1 MARKT
6 DVKSMGIKDKLTKA
20 FFVLAVIASVAS
32 VISCIAIFVISSQYD
47 KAMQNYGFSQGD
59 IGKAMTAVS
68 ETRSSLRG
76 GIGYEDEATIADLV
90 ASYEEEKALF
100 NTYMADVEKAM
111 VTDEGWAS
119 YNAIMAAADDY
130 WALADEI
137 IALGATTDSARSIE
151 AQQRAIAELPE
162 KYNALYNE
170 LEELMEV
177 NVTKGDQMKTTL
189 AIAKIVILLVIVGI
203 MLASFS
209 ISIKWGNALADEI
222 ATPLEKLAQRL
233 RTFAHGDIKSDF
245 PVVENK
251 DEIADMI
258 VEASGMAENLRI
270 VIEDLSYLLTEMAEG
285 NFDLKTR
292 AEEKYEGDFR
302 EMLLA
307 IRKMNRQLSSTLR
320 EIDAASEQVSA
331 GSTNMA
337 EGAQALAE
345 GATDQAGSVEELQ
358 ATFVTITEAVEKT
371 SEKIEDSFRQARKYA
386 EMADDSRDQMQVMVQ
401 AMERINDAS
410 QKISNIVSEIEDI
423 ASQTNLLSLN
433 ASIEA
438 ARAGEAGKGFAVV
451 ADQIRKLAEQSA
463 ESAVNTRELI
473 EGALHE
479 VEEGNK
485 AADIVSEAIQ
495 NVVDG
500 INAIADSSKELSAI
514 TKEQTLAMEQAEE
527 GVNQISEVVQANSA
541 TAQETSATSEELSA
555 QAVSMNELVG
565 HFRLRND

>member
-1 MARKT
+1 MADQSKARN
-6 DVKSMGIKDKLTKA
+6 MGIRDKLTKA
-20 FFVLAVIASVAS
+20 FMMVAFIASVAS
-32 VISCIAIFVISSQYD
+32 VVSCIAIFIISSQYEH
-47 KAMQNYGFSQGD
+47 AMQNYGFSQGD
-59 IGKAMTAVS
+59 IGKAMTAIS

-76 GIGYEDEATIADLV
+76 AIGYEEEATIAKLV
-90 ASYEEEKALF
+90 ATYEEEKADF
-100 NTYMADVEKAM
+100 NQHMAEVEKAM

-119 YNAIMAAADDY
+119 YNKIMEDADAY

-137 IALGATTDSARSIE
+137 IALGATMDAEKSVE
-151 AQQRAIAELPE
+151 AQELAIAKLADTYSAV
-162 KYNALYNE
+162 YND

-177 NVTKGDQMKTTL
+177 NVQKGDQMKTTL
-189 AIAKIVILLVIVGI
+189 MIAKIIILIVIV
-203 MLASFS
+203 MLMIAAFS
-209 ISIKWGNALADEI
+209 VSLKWGKLMADDI
-222 ATPLEKLAQRL
+222 ATPLGRLAERL
-233 RTFAHGDIKSDF
+233 RTFAHGDIKSEF

-258 VEASGMAENLRI
+258 DEASGMAQNLRI

-320 EIDAASEQVSA
+320 EIEAASEQVSA

-358 ATFVTITEAVEKT
+358 ATFITITEAVEKT
-371 SEKIEDSFRQARKYA
+371 SEKVADSYKQAKKYA
-386 EMADDSRDQMQVMVQ
+386 DVADESRDQMQVMVQ
-401 AMERINDAS
+401 AMERINETS
-410 QKISNIVSEIEDI
+410 QRIANIVSEIEDI

-463 ESAVNTRELI
+463 QSAVNTRELI
-473 EGALHE
+473 ESAVHE

-485 AADIVSEAIQ
+485 AAESVSEAIQ

-500 INAIADSSKELSAI
+500 INEIAESSKELSVI
-514 TKEQTLAMEQAEE
+514 TKDQSLAMAQAED

>member
-1 MARKT
+1 MADQSKARN
-6 DVKSMGIKDKLTKA
+6 MGIRDKLTKA
-20 FFVLAVIASVAS
+20 FMMVAFIASVAS
-32 VISCIAIFVISSQYD
+32 VVSCIAIFIISSQYEH
-47 KAMQNYGFSQGD
+47 AMQNYGFSQGD
-59 IGKAMTAVS
+59 IGKAMTAIS

-76 GIGYEDEATIADLV
+76 AIGYEEEATIAKLV
-90 ASYEEEKALF
+90 ATYEEEKADF
-100 NTYMADVEKAM
+100 NQHMAEVEKAM

-119 YNAIMAAADDY
+119 YNKIMEDADAY

-137 IALGATTDSARSIE
+137 IALGATMDAEKSVE
-151 AQQRAIAELPE
+151 AQELAIAKLADTYSAV
-162 KYNALYNE
+162 YND

-177 NVTKGDQMKTTL
+177 NVQKGDQMKTTL
-189 AIAKIVILLVIVGI
+189 MIAKIIILIVIV
-203 MLASFS
+203 MLMIAAFS
-209 ISIKWGNALADEI
+209 VSLKWGKLMADDI
-222 ATPLEKLAQRL
+222 ATPLGRLAERL
-233 RTFAHGDIKSDF
+233 RTFAHGDIKSEF

-258 VEASGMAENLRI
+258 DEASGMAQNLRI

-320 EIDAASEQVSA
+320 EIEAASEQVSA

-358 ATFVTITEAVEKT
+358 ATFITITEAVEKT
-371 SEKIEDSFRQARKYA
+371 SEKVADSYKQAKKYA
-386 EMADDSRDQMQVMVQ
+386 DVADESRDQMQVMVQ
-401 AMERINDAS
+401 AMERINETS
-410 QKISNIVSEIEDI
+410 QRIANIVSEIEDI

-463 ESAVNTRELI
+463 QSAVNTRELI
-473 EGALHE
+473 ESAVHE

-485 AADIVSEAIQ
+485 AAESVSEAIQ

-500 INAIADSSKELSAI
+500 INEIAESSKELSVI
-514 TKEQTLAMEQAEE
+514 TKEQSLAMAQAED

>member
-76 GIGYEDEATIADLV
+76 AIGYEEEDTIVSLA

-111 VTDEGWAS
+111 VTDEGWDS

-137 IALGATTDSARSIE
+137 IALGATTDSARSAE
-151 AQQRAIAELPE
+151 AQERAIAELPE

-177 NVTKGDQMKTTL
+177 NVTKGDQMETTL

-203 MLASFS
+203 MLTSFS

-258 VEASGMAENLRI
+258 VEASSMAENLRI

-386 EMADDSRDQMQVMVQ
+386 DMADDSRDQMQVMVQ